1 MSERPTLADFG
12 FFHELVTR
20 WSDCDMLGHINNARY
35 FTFDESARLDYFDP
49 MIRVNSGFWK
59 DSGFILARIECEFIA
74 QIHHPAQVK
83 FGFRIRRIGRSSMN
97 TERSEEHTSELQ
109 SLMRISYAVFCLKKN
124 T

>member
-49 MIRVNSGFWK
+49 MIRLNSGFWK
-59 DSGFILARIECEFIA
+59 DSGFILARIECDFID
-74 QIHHPAQVK
+74 QIHHPADRNSVVSGK
-83 FGFRIRRIGRSSMN
+83 SVSLSVSLGWRR
-97 TERSEEHTSELQ
+97 
-109 SLMRISYAVFCLKKN
+109 SLKNKKIK
-124 T
+124 